1 MLILTHFQPTFL
13 FYTQTKLSENSGFA
27 MFLGRIQKKHLLNM
41 NYGEKRRK
49 TMKSCKS
56 NMRAVLCI
64 SVSGAKI
71 SPGYGQRK
79 DLFSVLATVC
89 WHREISTHRVPA
101 QHRKAWQGEDGRYS
115 LDGNSTYIKVVTK
128 KVSGF
133 CLIFC
138 VFNTLTR
145 GTH

>member
-1 MLILTHFQPTFL
+1 MLMLTHFQPTFL

-71 SPGYGQRK
+71 SPGYG
-79 DLFSVLATVC
+79 
-89 WHREISTHRVPA
+89 
-101 QHRKAWQGEDGRYS
+101 
-115 LDGNSTYIKVVTK
+115 
-128 KVSGF
+128 
-133 CLIFC
+133 
-138 VFNTLTR
+138 
-145 GTH
+145 